1 MHFASL
7 STFIWLDWFLILN
20 PSQLQRSYH
29 TLSGC
34 GSTNAEYFIHPIT
47 GNYRVNMHSKFKS
60 TQNDQ
65 VRGES
70 LIHHCVPDSCCTSLE
85 PFRQFGPPL
94 HINPPSQS
102 HTLSSL
108 ETRVVVWALLALPP
122 AVSTAG
128 VRQAGGGPSGSL
140 APRTA
145 EHRGNLSAPN
155 PDPDRTI
162 ACKGHAACLLKLRK
176 EQSKITNSYNFKE

>member
-108 ETRVVVWALLALPP
+108 ETRVCGLR
-122 AVSTAG
+122 AVSVTSCSEYCRCETG
-128 VRQAGGGPSGSL
+128 RWGSL
-140 APRTA
+140 RI
-145 EHRGNLSAPN
+145 S
-155 PDPDRTI
+155 
-162 ACKGHAACLLKLRK
+162 C
-176 EQSKITNSYNFKE
+176 SKDSRASR